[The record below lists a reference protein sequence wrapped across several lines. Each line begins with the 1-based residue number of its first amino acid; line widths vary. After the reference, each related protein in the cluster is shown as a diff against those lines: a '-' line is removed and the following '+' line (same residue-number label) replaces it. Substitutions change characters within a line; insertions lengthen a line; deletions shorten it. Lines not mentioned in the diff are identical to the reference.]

1 MNPQP
6 FDRPPA
12 AAGIVF
18 ALGVEADGFAAIAS
32 DVIDFHA
39 GGLVLHE
46 GFVADRRIAWCT
58 SGAGIESAS
67 KATSLLIDGHRP
79 RLIISAGFAG
89 GLDASVRQGTVAYP
103 TCVLRRGT
111 SATDL
116 ESIPLRD
123 FHPDPAFPTSTAH
136 TTQPRLLM
144 IISVDSIICTAM
156 EKKSLNQTTGAHL
169 VDMETFG
176 VAFVARAA
184 GLPCAS
190 IRVISDDA
198 QQNLP
203 TEIARLVQPQ
213 SLMRRFGVTLA
224 AITRRP
230 RSAIDMWRLWEHAV
244 VDGKTL
250 AQALKRTCQ
259 SLPNN

>member
-1 MNPQP
+1 
-6 FDRPPA
+6 
-12 AAGIVF
+12 
-18 ALGVEADGFAAIAS
+18 
-32 DVIDFHA
+32 
-39 GGLVLHE
+39 
-46 GFVADRRIAWCT
+46 
-58 SGAGIESAS
+58 
-67 KATSLLIDGHRP
+67 
-79 RLIISAGFAG
+79 
-89 GLDASVRQGTVAYP
+89 
-103 TCVLRRGT
+103 
-111 SATDL
+111 
-116 ESIPLRD
+116 
-123 FHPDPAFPTSTAH
+123 
-136 TTQPRLLM
+136 
-144 IISVDSIICTAM
+144 M